1 MESNYTRIASAERI
15 RIEEMI
21 NEGASLAEIANTL
34 GKSPTSA
41 SREVLRNK
49 VTARRIFVVVHEKPV
64 RQAGVPYEE
73 ETVRGEGL
81 QQILL
86 QMLDDVL
93 PCPLRQVQGLDVP
106 LRFVYI

>member
-49 VTARRIFVVVHEKPV
+49 VTCAAYLRR
-64 RQAGVPYEE
+64 GS
-73 ETVRGEGL
+73 
-81 QQILL
+81 
-86 QMLDDVL
+86 
-93 PCPLRQVQGLDVP
+93 
-106 LRFVYI
+106 